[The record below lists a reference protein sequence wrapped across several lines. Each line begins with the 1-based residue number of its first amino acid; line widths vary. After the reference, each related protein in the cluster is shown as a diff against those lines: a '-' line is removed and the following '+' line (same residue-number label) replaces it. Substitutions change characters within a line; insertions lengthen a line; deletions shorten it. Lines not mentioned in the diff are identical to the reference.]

1 MISEQLELKAKRSLI
16 LKDQGESMK
25 KSILLLGGVG
35 IGVGLAYALKSH
47 RDGRGA
53 SQIEEDG
60 DKTEQ
65 PDTGNMGG
73 GEESA
78 RLAGSENY
86 SKEKSVQP
94 AAASMK
100 KLGDESTDNA
110 NESQIEIDDRGTD
123 QQEASQILKTVRD
136 AAFDGSDEKLALA
149 LGRPI
154 EEIEAWGDGSDVID
168 GDVVMKARA
177 LANERGVGI

>member
-1 MISEQLELKAKRSLI
+1 
-16 LKDQGESMK
+16 MK

-47 RDGRGA
+47 RDDRSSDGQAEGNGNKTAQPETSRAQNKGGA
-53 SQIEEDG
+53 
-60 DKTEQ
+60 
-65 PDTGNMGG
+65 
-73 GEESA
+73 EESGE
-78 RLAGSENY
+78 LAGTENY
-86 SKEKSVQP
+86 SAEKSVQP

-100 KLGDESTDNA
+100 KLGDQSTDDA

-123 QQEASQILKTVRD
+123 QQTASEILMTVRD

-154 EEIEAWGDGSDVID
+154 EEIEAWNAGSDVID

>member
-1 MISEQLELKAKRSLI
+1 
-16 LKDQGESMK
+16 MK

-47 RDGRGA
+47 RDDRSNARQVEGN
-53 SQIEEDG
+53 G
-60 DKTEQ
+60 DKAEQ
-65 PDTGNMGG
+65 PETSAAQNKGG
-73 GEESA
+73 AEESA
-78 RLAGSENY
+78 ELAGAENY
-86 SKEKSVQP
+86 STEKSVQP

-100 KLGDESTDNA
+100 KLGDESTDIA

-123 QQEASQILKTVRD
+123 QQEASEILKTVRD

-154 EEIEAWGDGSDVID
+154 EEIEAWSAGSDVID